1 MVAFVRDCAFQI
13 GWRRHSRSLK
23 KLALTAWLA
32 LCIALLVQGA
42 SASPATEAFIQ
53 QNFDKGYAILNS
65 PSLSDA
71 QRRGQFRT
79 LLLQLAAS
87 RRVALFALGPYAS
100 GATPAQLDAFVD
112 AFTAHVVSLYE
123 KGLSRYNG
131 EALKVTASTDRG
143 ADDSMVQADII
154 EPDRSSRQSVNVAF
168 RVRPNE
174 NGRLTVTDIQIGGL
188 SLATIAR
195 VEIGALML
203 QSNGSISELN
213 SRLSAMR

>member
-1 MVAFVRDCAFQI
+1 M
-13 GWRRHSRSLK
+13 LK
-23 KLALTAWLA
+23 KLALTALLA
-32 LCIALLVQGA
+32 LCIVLPVQVA

-65 PSLSDA
+65 TSLSDA
-71 QRRGQFRT
+71 ERRDQFRT

-87 RRVALFALGPYAS
+87 RRVALFALGPYTS

-112 AFTAHVVSLYE
+112 AFTTHVVSLYE

-131 EALKVTASTDRG
+131 QALKVTGSIDRG
-143 ADDSMVQADII
+143 VDDSMVQADII
-154 EPDRSSRQSVNVAF
+154 EPDPSSRQSVNVAF

-174 NGRLTVTDIQIGGL
+174 NGRLTVTDIQVGGL

-213 SRLSAMR
+213 SRLNGMR

>member
-1 MVAFVRDCAFQI
+1 M
-13 GWRRHSRSLK
+13 K
-23 KLALTAWLA
+23 KLVLTAWLA
-32 LCIALLVQGA
+32 LCLALLVQGA

-65 PSLSDA
+65 TSLSDA
-71 QRRGQFRT
+71 ERRGQFRT

-100 GATPAQLDAFVD
+100 GATPAQRDAFVE
-112 AFTAHVVSLYE
+112 AFTAHAVSLYE

-131 EALKVTASTDRG
+131 QALKVTGSTDRG

-154 EPDRSSRQSVNVAF
+154 DPDQPSRQSVNVAF

-203 QSNGSISELN
+203 QSNGSMSELN

>member
-1 MVAFVRDCAFQI
+1 M
-13 GWRRHSRSLK
+13 LK
-23 KLALTAWLA
+23 KLALTALLA
-32 LCIALLVQGA
+32 LCIVLPVQVA

-65 PSLSDA
+65 TSLSDA
-71 QRRGQFRT
+71 ERRDQFRT
-79 LLLQLAAS
+79 LLMQLAAS
-87 RRVALFALGPYAS
+87 RRVALFALGPYTS

-112 AFTAHVVSLYE
+112 AFTTHIVSLYE

-131 EALKVTASTDRG
+131 QALKVTGSIDRG
-143 ADDSMVQADII
+143 VDDSMVQADII
-154 EPDRSSRQSVNVAF
+154 EPDPSSRQSVNVAF

-174 NGRLTVTDIQIGGL
+174 NGKLTVTDIQVGGL

-195 VEIGALML
+195 VEIGALMF

-213 SRLSAMR
+213 SHLNGMR

>member
-1 MVAFVRDCAFQI
+1 MLK
-13 GWRRHSRSLK
+13 RS
-23 KLALTAWLA
+23 ALTALLA
-32 LCIALLVQGA
+32 LCIMVPAQAAL
-42 SASPATEAFIQ
+42 ASPATEAFIQ
-53 QNFDKGYAILNS
+53 RNFDAGYAILNS
-65 PSLSDA
+65 TSLSDA
-71 QRRGQFRT
+71 ERRDQFRT

-87 RRVALFALGPYAS
+87 RRIALFALGPYTS

-131 EALKVTASTDRG
+131 QALKVTSSTDRW

-154 EPDRSSRQSVNVAF
+154 EPNQSSRQSVNVAF

-174 NGRLTVTDIQIGGL
+174 NGRLAITDIQVGGL
-188 SLATIAR
+188 SLATLAR

-203 QSNGSISELN
+203 QSNGSISEL
-213 SRLSAMR
+213 SRRLNGMR

>member
-1 MVAFVRDCAFQI
+1 M
-13 GWRRHSRSLK
+13 LK
-23 KLALTAWLA
+23 KLALTALLA
-32 LCIALLVQGA
+32 LCIVLPVQVA

-65 PSLSDA
+65 TSLSDA
-71 QRRGQFRT
+71 ERRDQFRT

-87 RRVALFALGPYAS
+87 RRVALFALGPYTS

-112 AFTAHVVSLYE
+112 AFTTHVVSLYE

-131 EALKVTASTDRG
+131 QALKVTGSTDRG

-154 EPDRSSRQSVNVAF
+154 EPYQSSRQSVNVAF

-174 NGRLTVTDIQIGGL
+174 NGRLTVTDIQVGGL

-213 SRLSAMR
+213 SRLNGMR

>member
-1 MVAFVRDCAFQI
+1 MLK
-13 GWRRHSRSLK
+13 RS
-23 KLALTAWLA
+23 ALTALLA
-32 LCIALLVQGA
+32 LCIMVPSQAAL
-42 SASPATEAFIQ
+42 ASPATEAFIQ
-53 QNFDKGYAILNS
+53 RNFDAGYAILNS
-65 PSLSDA
+65 TSLSDA
-71 QRRGQFRT
+71 ERRDQFRT

-87 RRVALFALGPYAS
+87 RRIALFALGPYTS

-131 EALKVTASTDRG
+131 QALKVTSSTDRW

-154 EPDRSSRQSVNVAF
+154 EPNQSSRQSVNVAF

-174 NGRLTVTDIQIGGL
+174 NGRLAITDIQVGGL
-188 SLATIAR
+188 SLATLAR

-203 QSNGSISELN
+203 QSNGSISEL
-213 SRLSAMR
+213 SRRLNGMR